1 MTIFLQILPYLM
13 LAAIVLIVVI
23 RHTERSLAQL
33 AHASAAA
40 HQRHM
45 ARALKRAWKAGNKK
59 AAARAKARC
68 YHYRVHACVYGNRQ
82 GVEL

>member
-1 MTIFLQILPYLM
+1 MKIEFVLLLIPYAGIFAWLLY
-13 LAAIVLIVVI
+13 

-59 AAARAKARC
+59 AAARSQERSD
-68 YHYRVHACVYGNRQ
+68 HYPVHACVFGRRQ

>member
-1 MTIFLQILPYLM
+1 MNALILYLLITTSGI
-13 LAAIVLIVVI
+13 LAWLLY

-45 ARALKRAWKAGNKK
+45 ARALKLAWKAGNKK
-59 AAARAKARC
+59 AAAHVEARRD
-68 YHYRVHACVYGNRQ
+68 HYPVHACVFGRRQ

>member
-1 MTIFLQILPYLM
+1 MKIEIVLLLLPYT
-13 LAAIVLIVVI
+13 AILTWLFY
-23 RHTERSLAQL
+23 RHTERSLSQL

-59 AAARAKARC
+59 AAARVQGRC
-68 YHYRVHACVYGNRQ
+68 DHYPVHACVFGRRQ

>member
-1 MTIFLQILPYLM
+1 MKFEFVLLLIPYAGILAWLLY
-13 LAAIVLIVVI
+13 
-23 RHTERSLAQL
+23 RHTERSLVQL

-59 AAARAKARC
+59 AATRSQARRD
-68 YHYRVHACVYGNRQ
+68 HYLVHACVFGRRQ